1 MPTHVHQNMGR
12 LECSRNETSCEQNL
26 LSRRFEISYFASY
39 VNVLY
44 SESKIVDIWVIPAI
58 SNPFQ
63 VKKKKLKFMKFL
75 LKGKAKLYSH

>member
-1 MPTHVHQNMGR
+1 MTCLHMPIKILGR
-12 LECSRNETSCEQNL
+12 LKCSRNETSCEQNL

-39 VNVLY
+39 VNLLY

-63 VKKKKLKFMKFL
+63 VKKKIKVYEIFIE
-75 LKGKAKLYSH
+75 G